1 MGCGG
6 SRFDKRNKAS
16 NDYNTVGVQFVGGEA
31 NIPDCCPFD
40 KIVVQAGDEG
50 LAKYKVDGT
59 KCTDEDF
66 AKDVATKLHVVMK
79 AHLDK
84 LQDKHGNP

>member
-16 NDYNTVGVQFVGGEA
+16 NDYNTVGVQFMGGEA
-31 NIPDCCPFD
+31 NEPDCCPVD
-40 KIVVQAGDEG
+40 KIVLQAGDEG
-50 LAKYKVDGT
+50 LAKYKVDGM
-59 KCTDEDF
+59 KCTDEEF
-66 AKDVATKLHVVMK
+66 AKGVATKLHELVT
-79 AHLDK
+79 AHLAK